1 MKGERR
7 PGLGLYVVV
16 LVMFMRQS
24 AMSRMLL
31 TFVLFEYFFLID
43 VTFVTSRL
51 LTQVLNFVTY
61 KWKLIFKLTQSLK
74 TCDLDHS
81 SNY

>member
-31 TFVLFEYFFLID
+31 TFVLFEYFFLIE
-43 VTFVTSRL
+43 VTFVTSCL
-51 LTQVLNFVTY
+51 L
-61 KWKLIFKLTQSLK
+61 KS
-74 TCDLDHS
+74 
-81 SNY
+81 